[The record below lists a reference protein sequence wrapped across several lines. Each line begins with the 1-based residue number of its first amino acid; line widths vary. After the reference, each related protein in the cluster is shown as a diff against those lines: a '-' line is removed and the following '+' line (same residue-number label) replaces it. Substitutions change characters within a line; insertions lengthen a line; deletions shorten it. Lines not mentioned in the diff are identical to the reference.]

1 MFKKKSSV
9 ERFITKGTKKINYK
23 GTQLEEKVF
32 RVRLSD
38 LFFNDKNGRIATYI
52 IKYERENSKKINEL
66 STIEDYNNVIDKFIK
81 EANGFDNF
89 KRIKTNMKN
98 LLQLEPGVIL
108 EDGRIIDGN
117 RRFASLRE
125 LYKETSDDKYAY
137 FECIILPEPSTQDDE
152 KEIKSLEL
160 ILQQGTPEKIGY
172 DPVDRLVDVYRDL
185 IETKLFLPEE
195 YAKKIDETTAE
206 VKKLIGKAEIMA
218 DFCTEMGI
226 SGDFYVI
233 KDLKLDGPIDELYK
247 FKKSLSKDEWEKY
260 RIVFYTYMITSK
272 GDRVRIMRDIKTTM
286 DKKQDLKNNLIEGAI
301 EIYDNIKSVTKEN
314 SNSEDKIR
322 KIKSD
327 EDLITNANEMFDNF
341 AKNAGFVNIISKPKE
356 KINKALEEIREIDNE
371 IVKKLNRDDKKEIKK
386 NAEYIMK
393 IIENL
398 LGVLKDV

>member
-1 MFKKKSSV
+1 MFQKKSSI
-9 ERFITKGTKKINYK
+9 EKFTTKGTKKINYK

-32 RVRLSD
+32 RVRLTD

-52 IKYERENSKKINEL
+52 IKYERENHEKISEL
-66 STIEDYNNVIDKFIK
+66 AIEEYNKIIDNFIK
-81 EANGFDNF
+81 EANGLENF

-125 LYKETSDDKYAY
+125 LYSETSDDKYAY
-137 FECIILPEPSTQDDE
+137 FECIILPVPSTKDDD

-185 IETKLFLPEE
+185 IETRLFLPDE
-195 YAKKIDETTAE
+195 YAKKIDETPTE

-218 DFCTEMGI
+218 DFCNEMGI
-226 SGDFYVI
+226 PGDFFVI

-247 FKKSLSKDEWEKY
+247 FKKSLNKDEWEKY
-260 RIVFYTYMITSK
+260 KMVFYTYMMTSK
-272 GDRVRIMRDIKTTM
+272 GDRVRVMRDIKTTM
-286 DKKQDLKNNLIEGAI
+286 DKKQELKDNLIEEAI

-327 EDLITNANEMFDNF
+327 EELIKKANDIFDNF
-341 AKNAGFVNIISKPKE
+341 AKNAGYVNLISKPKE
-356 KINKALEEIREIDNE
+356 KINKAMEEIREIDNE
-371 IVKKLNRDDKKEIKK
+371 IVKKLNREDKKEIKN
-386 NAEYIMK
+386 NAEYILK

-398 LGVLKDV
+398 LDVLKDV

>member
-1 MFKKKSSV
+1 MFQKKSSI
-9 ERFITKGTKKINYK
+9 EKFTTKGTKKINYK

-32 RVRLSD
+32 RVRLTD

-52 IKYERENSKKINEL
+52 IKYERENHEKISEL
-66 STIEDYNNVIDKFIK
+66 AIEEYNKIIDKFIK
-81 EANGFDNF
+81 EANGLENF

-125 LYKETSDDKYAY
+125 LYSETSDDKYAY
-137 FECIILPEPSTQDDE
+137 FECIILPVPSTKDDD

-185 IETKLFLPEE
+185 IETRLFLPDE
-195 YAKKIDETTAE
+195 YAKKIDETPTE

-218 DFCTEMGI
+218 DFCNEMGI
-226 SGDFYVI
+226 PGDFFVI

-247 FKKSLSKDEWEKY
+247 FKKSLNKDEWEKY
-260 RIVFYTYMITSK
+260 KMVFYTYMMTSK
-272 GDRVRIMRDIKTTM
+272 GDRVRVMRDIKTTM
-286 DKKQDLKNNLIEGAI
+286 DKKQELKDNLIEEAI

-327 EDLITNANEMFDNF
+327 EELIKKANDIFDNF
-341 AKNAGFVNIISKPKE
+341 AKNAGYVNLISKPKE
-356 KINKALEEIREIDNE
+356 KINKAMEEIREIDNE
-371 IVKKLNRDDKKEIKK
+371 IVKKLNREDKKEIKN
-386 NAEYIMK
+386 NAEYILK

-398 LGVLKDV
+398 LDVLKDV

>member
-1 MFKKKSSV
+1 MFQKKSSI
-9 ERFITKGTKKINYK
+9 EKFTTKGTKKINYK

-32 RVRLSD
+32 RVRLTD

-52 IKYERENSKKINEL
+52 IKYERENHEKISEL
-66 STIEDYNNVIDKFIK
+66 AIEEYNKIIDKFIK
-81 EANGFDNF
+81 EANGLENF

-125 LYKETSDDKYAY
+125 LYSETSDDKYAY
-137 FECIILPEPSTQDDE
+137 FECIILPVPSTKDDD

-185 IETKLFLPEE
+185 IETRLFLPDE
-195 YAKKIDETTAE
+195 YAKKIDETPTE

-218 DFCTEMGI
+218 DFCNEMGI
-226 SGDFYVI
+226 PGDFFVI

-247 FKKSLSKDEWEKY
+247 FKKSLNKDEWQNYKM
-260 RIVFYTYMITSK
+260 VFYTYMMTSK
-272 GDRVRIMRDIKTTM
+272 GDRVRVMRDIKTTM
-286 DKKQDLKNNLIEGAI
+286 DKKQELKDNLIEEAI

-327 EDLITNANEMFDNF
+327 EELIKKANDIFDNF
-341 AKNAGFVNIISKPKE
+341 AKNAGYVNLISKPKE
-356 KINKALEEIREIDNE
+356 KINKAMEEIREIDNE
-371 IVKKLNRDDKKEIKK
+371 IVKKLNREDKKEIKN
-386 NAEYIMK
+386 NAEYMLK

-398 LGVLKDV
+398 LDVLKDV